1 MIVAVSDLHLGM
13 NSQNGRVERRF
24 ENFLAYLKENLFRN
38 GGDLVLLGDIF
49 DFWRSDIKNV
59 LLRSENIIEKL
70 FAMESK
76 EIFTHYV
83 VGNHDFYMHTIARE
97 ECLPFFTI
105 AKSLVLF
112 NDSADSTA
120 KFKFIHGYQLEIL
133 ANPYIKDFK
142 VYENLAQML
151 CMVSGITGQMS
162 SGLWCLMH
170 PIEYFSYKRS
180 MTLPPEKRFN
190 TKHKSIDSIEQLAT
204 SKARPLYIGKDSDD
218 WLIFGHTH
226 RPFVDFETRTANTG
240 STRSMPNNEIIYI
253 KIDQGG
259 PTIGIF

>member
-1 MIVAVSDLHLGM
+1 
-13 NSQNGRVERRF
+13 
-24 ENFLAYLKENLFRN
+24 LAYLKENLFRN

-49 DFWRSDIKNV
+49 DFWRNDIKNV
-59 LLRSENIIEKL
+59 LLRSENIIERL

-76 EIFTHYV
+76 EIFIHYV

-97 ECLPFFTI
+97 ECLPFFTV

-112 NDSADSTA
+112 NDSSDSIS
-120 KFKFIHGYQLEIL
+120 KYKFIHGYQLEIL

-151 CMVSGITGQMS
+151 CMMSGITGQIS
-162 SGLWCLMH
+162 SGLWYLMH
-170 PIEYFSYKRS
+170 PFEYFSYKRS

-190 TKHKSIDSIEQLAT
+190 TKQKSIDFIERLAT

-226 RPFVDFETRTANTG
+226 RPFIDFGSRTANTG

-259 PTIGIF
+259 PKIEIF